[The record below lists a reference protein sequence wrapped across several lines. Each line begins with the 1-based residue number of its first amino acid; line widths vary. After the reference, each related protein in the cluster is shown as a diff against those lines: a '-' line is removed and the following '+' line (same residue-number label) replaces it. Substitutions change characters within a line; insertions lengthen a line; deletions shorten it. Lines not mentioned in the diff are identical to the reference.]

1 MFILPSHGV
10 VDFTCMA
17 WNSLFKCIK
26 IQRMQ
31 VFWRED
37 EPDYLLRVLKI
48 YLSRNSDFLFLPQT
62 RNSVMRSTWRV
73 VLSF

>member
-37 EPDYLLRVLKI
+37 EPDYLLRVRPSLDI
-48 YLSRNSDFLFLPQT
+48 
-62 RNSVMRSTWRV
+62 
-73 VLSF
+73 VLNYFDLAR

>member
-1 MFILPSHGV
+1 MLLPSHEV
-10 VDFTCMA
+10 ADFTYTA

-37 EPDYLLRVLKI
+37 EPDYLLRENLLVSKLW
-48 YLSRNSDFLFLPQT
+48 FLHYF
-62 RNSVMRSTWRV
+62 
-73 VLSF
+73 